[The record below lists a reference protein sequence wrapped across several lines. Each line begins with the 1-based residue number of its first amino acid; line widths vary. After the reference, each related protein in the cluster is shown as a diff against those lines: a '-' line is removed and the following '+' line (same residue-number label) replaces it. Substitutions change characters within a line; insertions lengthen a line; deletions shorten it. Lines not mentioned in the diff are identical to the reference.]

1 MDLYEAIRKR
11 HTTNGAFADRP
22 IDPAH
27 KRTILELAARAPSHF
42 NSQPW
47 RFVVV
52 EDPERRKAL
61 GQIAGESMRD
71 LMEDGRFWQQYR
83 KFFRLSQEEAE
94 ATKDGIHFDHI
105 PSVLKPFAK
114 YIFTERGAAVMNTFQ
129 VPRVL
134 GNDARKL
141 VENSPMLMGIA
152 LSREVYKP
160 GELTGLYTLISLGA
174 VIQTIWLTALSVGM
188 GFQFVS
194 TPQEIPEKWALVSA
208 LLGVPED
215 FELMVLFRLGYE
227 DPNIKRPTIDW
238 TSPQRKG
245 VDELAF
251 QDVWGRLVTDESL
264 EESADNADRRG

>member
-22 IDPAH
+22 IDPEH
-27 KRTILELAARAPSHF
+27 KRLILELAARAPSHF

-61 GQIAGESMRD
+61 AQIAGASMRD

-83 KFFRLSQEEAE
+83 RFFRFSADEV
-94 ATKDGIHFDHI
+94 ATSKDGIHIDNI

-114 YIFTERGAAVMNTFQ
+114 YIFTDRGAAIMNTFR
-129 VPRVL
+129 VPSVL

-141 VENSPMLMGIA
+141 VENSPMLLGIA
-152 LSREVYKP
+152 LSRQIYRP
-160 GELTGLYTLISLGA
+160 GQLTGLYTMISLGA
-174 VIQTIWLTALSVGM
+174 VIQTIWLAATSVGM
-188 GFQFVS
+188 GFQFIS
-194 TPQEIPEKWALVSA
+194 TPQEIPENWALVGA
-208 LLGVPED
+208 MLGVPDD
-215 FELMVLFRLGYE
+215 FELMILCRLGYE
-227 DPNIKRPTIDW
+227 DASIRRPTIDW

-245 VDELAF
+245 IDELAF
-251 QDVWGRLVTDESL
+251 QETWGQPVRAGE
-264 EESADNADRRG
+264 AIQK

>member
-1 MDLYEAIRKR
+1 
-11 HTTNGAFADRP
+11 
-22 IDPAH
+22 
-27 KRTILELAARAPSHF
+27 
-42 NSQPW
+42 
-47 RFVVV
+47 
-52 EDPERRKAL
+52 
-61 GQIAGESMRD
+61 MRD

-94 ATKDGIHFDHI
+94 STRDGIHFDHI

-114 YIFTERGAAVMNTFQ
+114 YLFTERGAAVMNTFQ

-174 VIQTIWLTALSVGM
+174 VIQTIWLSAVSLGI

-208 LLGVPED
+208 LLGVPDD

-245 VDELAF
+245 IDELAF
-251 QDVWGRLVTDESL
+251 QEVWGQPISAERTVDK
-264 EESADNADRRG
+264 EERIVSER

>member
-1 MDLYEAIRKR
+1 MDLDEAIRKR
-11 HTTNGAFADRP
+11 HTTNGAFADRTVAP
-22 IDPAH
+22 EH
-27 KRTILELAARAPSHF
+27 KRMILELAARAPSHF

-52 EDPERRKAL
+52 EDAERRRAL
-61 GQIAGESMRD
+61 GRIAGESMRD

-83 KFFRLSQEEAE
+83 KFFRLSQDEAE
-94 ATKDGIHFDHI
+94 GTRDGIHFDHI

-134 GNDARKL
+134 GNDARRL

-152 LSREVYKP
+152 LSQEVYKP
-160 GELTGLYTLISLGA
+160 GELSGLYTLISLGA
-174 VIQTIWLTALSVGM
+174 VIQTIWLAATSLGM

-194 TPQEIPEKWALVSA
+194 TPQEIPEKWALISA
-208 LLGVPED
+208 MLGVPEG

-227 DPNIKRPTIDW
+227 DPSLKRPTIDW
-238 TSPQRKG
+238 SSPQRKG
-245 VDELAF
+245 IDELAF
-251 QDVWGRLVTDESL
+251 QEVWGQPIAVESNV
-264 EESADNADRRG
+264 ET

>member
-1 MDLYEAIRKR
+1 MELYDAIHKR
-11 HTTNGAFADRP
+11 HTTNGAFADRS

-27 KRTILELAARAPSHF
+27 KRLILKLAARSPSHF

-52 EDPERRKAL
+52 EDAGRRCAL
-61 GQIAGESMRD
+61 AQIAGKSMRD
-71 LMEDGRFWQQYR
+71 LMADGRFWQQYR
-83 KFFRLSQEEAE
+83 RYFRLSPEEA
-94 ATKDGIHFDHI
+94 AASKDGIHIDNI

-114 YIFTERGAAVMNTFQ
+114 YIFSERGAAMLNTFQ

-141 VENSPMLMGIA
+141 VESSPMLLGIA
-152 LSREVYKP
+152 LAHEVYRP

-174 VIQTIWLTALSVGM
+174 VVQTIWLAATSLGIGM
-188 GFQFVS
+188 QFVS
-194 TPQEIPEKWALVSA
+194 TPQEIPEKWALVA
-208 LLGVPED
+208 GMLGVPEG

-227 DPNIKRPTIDW
+227 DPAIKRPTIDW

-245 VDELAF
+245 IDELAF
-251 QDVWGRLVTDESL
+251 QEEWGRPLAAEQAVGE
-264 EESADNADRRG
+264 